1 MLCLPQNNYCHM
13 SLYPVYITGK
23 AIMSGVRQ
31 LLTRILGGEGRKSGL
46 TASHTPSCWWRER
59 EVRGC
64 GMAGTCE
71 RERERERERGSA
83 HVVWGVGI
91 GQCCIYSASAVC
103 T

>member
-1 MLCLPQNNYCHM
+1 M
-13 SLYPVYITGK
+13 SW
-23 AIMSGVRQ
+23 
-31 LLTRILGGEGRKSGL
+31 GEGGGRVGSL
-46 TASHTPSCWWRER
+46 QATPPAAGGGR
-59 EVRGC
+59 EVRGR

-71 RERERERERGSA
+71 RERECA